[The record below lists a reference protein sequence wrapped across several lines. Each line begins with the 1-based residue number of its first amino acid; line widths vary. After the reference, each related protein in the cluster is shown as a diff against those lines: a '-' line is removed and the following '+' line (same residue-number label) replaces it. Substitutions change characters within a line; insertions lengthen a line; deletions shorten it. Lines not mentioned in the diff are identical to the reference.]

1 MEVKV
6 LCPCGTKFK
15 FDIEPVRGRMPTPIS
30 CPACGADATGHANAV
45 IEETLRAAGQTAEP
59 NAPAPLIPPPP
70 PVLTAPAGSSINRPR
85 VISAVTSVESND
97 PPPIAPPLRSK
108 SLAKKRQNNP
118 VVKVLTT
125 VLAVAVIGFGAW
137 RFGYKWYKR
146 ISLIAQVA
154 SAAGNANSDSDKSES
169 SGPVNLWYEKCA
181 VLFIK
186 HTNHLDVAKACQDYW
201 ATKLHKKLALL
212 DSSRE
217 YMEPGEYELIPAH
230 NGYVRIVGA
239 FEWPIPQHEGVAQHL
254 SQTFG
259 TLVFEWRTETFA
271 DTYHFGVYDQ
281 GARKFHAQMDIKMS
295 GGKPQE
301 IVTTEGNEF
310 AIANG
315 YKPGPE
321 GFKEF
326 GDLDADKITQ
336 RLGMN
341 LGDEKEGVEIKT
353 MLLKET
359 GPK

>member
-6 LCPCGTKFK
+6 LCPCGAKFK
-15 FDIEPVRGRMPTPIS
+15 FDVEPVRGRMPTPIS
-30 CPACGADATGHANAV
+30 CPSCGADATGHANAI
-45 IEETLRAAGQTAEP
+45 IEETLRAAGQTVEP
-59 NAPAPLIPPPP
+59 QVAPAPAPPPP
-70 PVLTAPAGSSINRPR
+70 ASIRPIGLRIDRPA
-85 VISAVTSVESND
+85 TVEAGVEPSD
-97 PPPIAPPLRSK
+97 PPPLAPPRPIRPVS
-108 SLAKKRQNNP
+108 KKRQDNP

-146 ISLIAQVA
+146 ISMVVQVA
-154 SAAGNANSDSDKSES
+154 SAAQNSGADSDKSEP

-186 HTNHLDVAKACQDYW
+186 HTNHLEVAKACQDYW
-201 ATKLHKKLALL
+201 KTKLHKNLALV

-217 YMEPGEYELIPAH
+217 YMEPGEYELIPSH

-239 FEWPIPQHEGVAQHL
+239 FEWPIPQHEGLAQHL
-254 SQTFG
+254 SQNFG

-295 GGKPQE
+295 SGEPQE

-326 GDLDADKITQ
+326 HVLHADKITQ
-336 RLGMN
+336 HLGMN
-341 LGDEKEGVEIKT
+341 LGDEKEDTNIKT